1 AAQALQLQR
10 ANSCDALLA
19 AAAAGREEE
28 DGTGME
34 LTQLLDQIRAQ
45 CNQSRPTGL
54 AERHLGLGTVS
65 DPAPGLV
72 VPSRSG
78 GGAAAAAAS
87 RTNRRALTEEEAAWA
102 QVSLGGAALKEAR
115 AELAE
120 ARKQWRSLQ
129 VEIETLHA
137 LVR

>member
-1 AAQALQLQR
+1 
-10 ANSCDALLA
+10 
-19 AAAAGREEE
+19 
-28 DGTGME
+28 ME

-72 VPSRSG
+72 VPSQSG
-78 GGAAAAAAS
+78 GGAAAAAS

-129 VEIETLHA
+129 MEIETLHA
-137 LVR
+137 L